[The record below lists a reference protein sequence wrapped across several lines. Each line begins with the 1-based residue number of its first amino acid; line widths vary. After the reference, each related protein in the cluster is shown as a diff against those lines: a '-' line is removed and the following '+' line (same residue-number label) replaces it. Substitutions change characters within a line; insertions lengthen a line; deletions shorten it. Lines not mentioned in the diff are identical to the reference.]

1 MKRNGLAVAVVCGLG
16 AAASTEAQVSRVFVS
31 VLGNDAN
38 VCSDVATPCRTIAG
52 GVTQVDPDGEVIIIA
67 SGSYAGGTISK
78 AVKINAAAGV
88 VAFSGLPITV
98 NPGAGNRVVIRGM
111 TIKAAPGGGIG
122 ITLSSG
128 RLSVEATVI
137 DGWGYGILVSES
149 AEALTVDGSAFR
161 NNAIALDGGLASPGV
176 AHITVQNSQATDDEY
191 AFSIRPGYTAVL
203 SNVDITGPGLTGIA
217 NQGVAVV
224 ANCRISNRSTG
235 IINAGGTIRVS
246 GSVVTKNTAGVSNGS
261 GSLVSFGNNLI
272 SGNAVVD
279 TSGAITPGILQ

>member
-1 MKRNGLAVAVVCGLG
+1 
-16 AAASTEAQVSRVFVS
+16 
-31 VLGNDAN
+31 
-38 VCSDVATPCRTIAG
+38 
-52 GVTQVDPDGEVIIIA
+52 
-67 SGSYAGGTISK
+67 
-78 AVKINAAAGV
+78 
-88 VAFSGLPITV
+88 
-98 NPGAGNRVVIRGM
+98 
-111 TIKAAPGGGIG
+111 
-122 ITLSSG
+122 
-128 RLSVEATVI
+128 LSVEATVI